1 MAHVNN
7 NCYRNGGHCDFSFK
21 RPETGERNP
30 AWLAQFPHIGH
41 ALIAQY
47 PRARAD
53 LINSFLPLSTAH
65 NAE

>member
-1 MAHVNN
+1 MSTTIATGMEDIV
-7 NCYRNGGHCDFSFK
+7 FSFK
-21 RPETGERNP
+21 RTETGERNP
-30 AWLAQFPHIGH
+30 GAWLAQFPHIDH

-53 LINSFLPLSTAH
+53 LINSFVPLSTAH